1 MSSSQDVRPH
11 RLGHRPRPMPR
22 RTASG
27 CPSLEEGYE
36 ACRAETR
43 HWAKTYYLG
52 SLLMPPRKRRAI
64 WAIYVWCR
72 RTDELVD
79 APDAATMDPGQLHQR
94 LDQWEEHTRRL
105 FGKEVNGEAPAFDAQ
120 DMAFRD
126 TLQRYPQAIKPYLEM
141 IAGQRMDVSLKRY
154 RTFEELKLYCYRVA
168 GTVGL
173 MSQAVMGLDP
183 AFCSAPWSCRPDPTE
198 CAVALGIA
206 SQLTNILR
214 DVGEDRER
222 GRIYIPQ
229 EDLARFDYTEAE
241 LMDGVVNERW
251 QALMTFQVRRARE
264 WFRRSEAGIRWLCKD
279 ARWPVW
285 ASLQLYQGILGVIE
299 DNGYDVFSRRAYVSR
314 LRKLLS
320 LPVSFTLA
328 QSR

>member
-1 MSSSQDVRPH
+1 MSSSEYVRPVWPADH
-11 RLGHRPRPMPR
+11 HPSILWRGAPV
-22 RTASG
+22 SY
-27 CPSLEEGYE
+27 PSLEEGYE

-79 APDAATMDPGQLHQR
+79 APDAAAMDPGELHQR
-94 LDQWEEHTRRL
+94 LSQWEERTRRL
-105 FGKEVNGEAPAFDAQ
+105 FAGEVQDAQ
-120 DMAFRD
+120 DMALWD
-126 TLQRYPQAIKPYLEM
+126 TLQRYPQDITPYLEM
-141 IAGQRMDVSLKRY
+141 IAGQRMDINLKRY
-154 RTFEELKLYCYRVA
+154 RTFAELEQYCYRVA

-173 MSQAVMGLDP
+173 MSQAVMGLDA
-183 AFCSAPWSCRPDPTE
+183 AFTSAPWSRCPDPTN
-198 CAVALGIA
+198 CAVALGIG

-229 EDLARFDYTEAE
+229 EELARFNYTEAE
-241 LMDGVVNERW
+241 LMNGVVNERW
-251 QALMTFQVRRARE
+251 HALMKFQVQRARA
-264 WFRRSEAGIRWLCKD
+264 WFRRSEAGIRWLCRD

-285 ASLQLYQGILGVIE
+285 TSLQLYQGILKVIE
-299 DNGYDVFSRRAYVSR
+299 DNGYDVFSRRAYVPR

-320 LPVSFTLA
+320 LPICFSLA

>member
-1 MSSSQDVRPH
+1 MSSSQSVRPDW
-11 RLGHRPRPMPR
+11 LADSRPPVLWRG
-22 RTASG
+22 AAVD

-36 ACRAETR
+36 ACHAETR

-79 APDAATMDPGQLHQR
+79 APDAAAMDPGTLHQR
-94 LDQWEEHTRRL
+94 LDQWEERTRRL
-105 FGKEVNGEAPAFDAQ
+105 FAGEVHDAQ
-120 DMAFRD
+120 DMALWD
-126 TLQRYPQAIKPYLEM
+126 TLQRYPQDIKPYLEM
-141 IAGQRMDVSLKRY
+141 IAGQRMDITLKRY
-154 RTFEELKLYCYRVA
+154 RTFEDLKLYCYRVA

-173 MSQAVMGLDP
+173 MSQAVMGLDE
-183 AFCSAPWSCRPDPTE
+183 AFYSAPWSRCPDPTH

-222 GRIYIPQ
+222 GRIYLPQ
-229 EDLARFDYTEAE
+229 EDLERFSYTEAE
-241 LMDGVVNERW
+241 LMDGVINDPWRD
-251 QALMTFQVRRARE
+251 LMKFQVQRARE

-285 ASLQLYQGILGVIE
+285 TSLQLYQGILGVIE
-299 DNGYDVFSRRAYVSR
+299 DNGYDVFSRRAYVPR

-320 LPVSFTLA
+320 LPVAFTLA
-328 QSR
+328 QCR

>member
-1 MSSSQDVRPH
+1 MSSSQSVRPNW
-11 RLGHRPRPMPR
+11 LADSRPSLLWRG
-22 RTASG
+22 AAVN

-79 APDAATMDPGQLHQR
+79 APDAAALDPGQLHQR
-94 LDQWEEHTRRL
+94 LNQWEERTRRL
-105 FGKEVNGEAPAFDAQ
+105 FAGEVQDAQ
-120 DMAFRD
+120 DMALWD
-126 TLQRYPQAIKPYLEM
+126 TLQRYPQDITPYLEM
-141 IAGQRMDVSLKRY
+141 IAGQRMDINLKRY
-154 RTFEELKLYCYRVA
+154 RTFAELERYCYRVA

-173 MSQAVMGLDP
+173 MSQAVMGLDA
-183 AFCSAPWSCRPDPTE
+183 AFTSAPWSRCPDPTN
-198 CAVALGIA
+198 CAVALGIT

-229 EDLARFDYTEAE
+229 EELTRFNYTEAE
-241 LMDGVVNERW
+241 LMDGVINERW
-251 QALMTFQVRRARE
+251 RALMRFQVQRARE
-264 WFRRSEAGIRWLCKD
+264 WFRRSEAGIRWLFRD

-285 ASLQLYQGILGVIE
+285 TSLQLYQDILKVIE
-299 DNGYDVFSRRAYVSR
+299 DNSYDVFSRRAYVPR

-320 LPVSFTLA
+320 LPISFSLA

>member
-1 MSSSQDVRPH
+1 MSSSQSVRPH
-11 RLGHRPRPMPR
+11 WLAEHHSPVLWRG
-22 RTASG
+22 AAVD
-27 CPSLEEGYE
+27 CPSLDEGYE
-36 ACRAETR
+36 ACRAETQ

-52 SLLMPPRKRRAI
+52 SLLMPPKKRRAI

-79 APDAATMDPGQLHQR
+79 APDAAALEPTQLHRR
-94 LDQWEEHTRRL
+94 LDQWEERTRRL
-105 FGKEVNGEAPAFDAQ
+105 FAGEVHDAQ
-120 DMAFRD
+120 EMALWD
-126 TLQRYPQAIKPYLEM
+126 TLQRYSQDIKPYLDM
-141 IAGQRMDVSLKRY
+141 IAGQRMDITLKRY

-173 MSQAVMGLDP
+173 MSQAVMGLDE
-183 AFCSAPWSCRPDPTE
+183 AFYSAPWSRCPDPTD

-214 DVGEDRER
+214 DVGEDRQR
-222 GRIYIPQ
+222 GRIYLPQ
-229 EDLARFDYTEAE
+229 EDLARFNYTEGE
-241 LMDGVVNERW
+241 LMAGVINEGWR
-251 QALMTFQVRRARE
+251 ALMKFQVRRARQ

-285 ASLQLYQGILGVIE
+285 TSLQLYQGILRVIE
-299 DNGYDVFSRRAYVSR
+299 ASGYDVFSRRAYVPR

-320 LPVSFTLA
+320 LPISLTLA
-328 QSR
+328 QVR